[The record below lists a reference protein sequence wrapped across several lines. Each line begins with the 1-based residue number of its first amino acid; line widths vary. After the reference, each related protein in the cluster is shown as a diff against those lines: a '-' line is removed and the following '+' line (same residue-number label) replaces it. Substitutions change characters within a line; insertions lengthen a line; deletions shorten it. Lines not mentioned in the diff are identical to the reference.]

1 MNALPR
7 LKRFFV
13 FPFLLYILIACVYS
27 GVQLWSGG
35 ASTGWL
41 LAFFG
46 QAAALAVFLHLMLK
60 KRPRNDWL
68 PYAVLA
74 FESALLLWLLWLL
87 VLEWW
92 LLSGYGMHTSGRA
105 AALLATTVGGFLL
118 YLFWYTPE
126 RRNHSRIQVGGS
138 MPAAH
143 FIDSS
148 GQAVAT
154 RGQGRAVW
162 VFIRGNWCPLCV
174 TQVDE
179 LAQHY
184 RQLADLGATVFVV
197 SAQSRQQSA
206 RLAQRF
212 DVPITFLTDPGL
224 AGSRELGIE
233 HINGV
238 VWGMIGYEADTLYP
252 TVVVTDED
260 DTVLFADQTSNY
272 RERSDPRQFIALL
285 AAARQTSV

>member
-1 MNALPR
+1 MNPSLR

-13 FPFLLYILIACVYS
+13 FPFLFYIAVACVYS
-27 GVQLWSGG
+27 GIQLWNRGG
-35 ASTGWL
+35 NTGWL

-74 FESALLLWLLWLL
+74 FEIALLLWLLWLL
-87 VLEWW
+87 LLEWW

-105 AALLATTVGGFLL
+105 AVLLAATAGGFML

-126 RRNHSRIQVGGS
+126 RRSHSRIQVGS
-138 MPAAH
+138 PMPVTH
-143 FIDSS
+143 FVGVN
-148 GQAVAT
+148 GQVVTT

-174 TQVDE
+174 SQVEE
-179 LAQHY
+179 LARHY
-184 RQLADLGATVFVV
+184 RQLEELGAAVFVV
-197 SAQSRQQSA
+197 SAQSQKQSA

-212 DVPITFLTDPGL
+212 DVPVVFLVDPEL

-233 HINGV
+233 HVNGV
-238 VWGMIGYEADTLYP
+238 VWGMIGYEADTIYP

-272 RERSDPRQFIALL
+272 RERSDPKQFIALL
-285 AAARQTSV
+285 AARKLSG